1 MKTTYNRH
9 FIIMILLCMFSGGI
23 AFAQTQ
29 AQKVVTGKFS
39 STRNNTLLKTFGVSR
54 GDVIDIKV
62 KSLHKKRGVDITIVQ
77 HPGNS
82 LVMEFQGA
90 TNLNR
95 KIIAP
100 ADAIYQVYYGGE
112 RADFEI
118 DITNNTRNPQGAG
131 RGEIVYVR
139 IPDTLH
145 VSGYVNRPIG
155 ENYKLTPYKEKV
167 ILNKIIQ
174 TEPVA
179 NRDFITGE
187 DLMNLY
193 ITGDV
198 KDEYREQKLLSVNVS
213 LIVDAPSSYHAISG
227 VVKAGM
233 DAFIP
238 EISPSKFIGGSKGKT
253 NPSNMYEVVKDSKK
267 EREKWEKTIQTIKLA
282 QELGDS
288 LRPGTNSTADKILET
303 TGFLLDTDG
312 MKKMALN
319 KGLKAVGASNEVLA
333 LADKVMNIPSATDFL
348 KDGFDKY
355 ASQIKGR
362 ANLQVYEPRKFAED
376 LCTMPEPTKEYWIQ
390 SAMNFGKNNGG
401 FWDVPGRQPTAKNGL
416 QIQCYDIDEG
426 ADRKFKFVASSRF
439 PGYYEIHS
447 ALSGYV
453 IENEGG
459 NPEMK
464 KNGTSMVLWQR
475 HGGESQVFRI
485 KHMGN
490 GRIRIYNYNENVV
503 HLAGRKNANGTDIA
517 VWADHDGDW
526 MDWYL
531 VDPETKTAFI
541 PQRNNRTVE
550 VWRDV
555 ALINKTGGAINET
568 IEYGKQ
574 GEPLRANFP
583 YKELKFVI
591 RQVDYVSDAK
601 LIVEAQYEI
610 TDYTEVIKYRRD
622 TQPVSTRDFWTA
634 YLVNYDYA
642 IMYKDQVQSHYEL
655 VTEAVYNNPQRIT
668 TEVRNPNDPVQST
681 RLQRYQV
688 LTSQQ

>member
-1 MKTTYNRH
+1 MV
-9 FIIMILLCMFSGGI
+9 L
-23 AFAQTQ
+23 AQTQ
-29 AQKVVTGKFS
+29 TQKVVSGNFS
-39 STRNNTLLKTFGVSR
+39 STKNNTLLKTFGVSA
-54 GDVIDIKV
+54 GDVLDIKM
-62 KSLHKKRGVDITIVQ
+62 KSLHKTRGVDIIILQ

-100 ADAIYQVYYGGE
+100 ADAIYQVFYGGE
-112 RADFEI
+112 RVDFEI
-118 DITNNTRNPQGAG
+118 DITNTTRKPQGAG

-155 ENYKLTPYKEKV
+155 ENYKLVPYKEKV
-167 ILNKIIQ
+167 ILNQIIQ

-193 ITGDV
+193 IAGDI

-253 NPSNMYEVVKDSKK
+253 NPSNMYEVVKDAQK
-267 EREKWEKTIQTIKLA
+267 EKEKWEKTIQTIKLA

-319 KGLKAVGASNEVLA
+319 KGLKAAGASKEVLA
-333 LADKVMNIPSATDFL
+333 LADKAMNIPSATDFL

-355 ASQIKGR
+355 AGQIKGR
-362 ANLQVYEPRKFAED
+362 ANLLILEPRKFAED
-376 LCTMPEPTKEYWIQ
+376 LCTMPEPTKEVWIQ
-390 SAMNFGKNNGG
+390 SAMNYGKNNQG
-401 FWDVPGRQPTAKNGL
+401 FWDVPGKQPTAKNGL
-416 QIQCYDIDEG
+416 QIQSWEMDEG
-426 ADRKFKFVASSRF
+426 ADRKFKFVPSTRF

-447 ALSGYV
+447 GLSGYV
-453 IENEGG
+453 MENEGG

-464 KNGTSMVLWQR
+464 KNGTSIVLWQR

-485 KHMGN
+485 KHLGN
-490 GRIRIYNYNENVV
+490 GRIRIFNYAENAI
-503 HLAGRKNANGTDIA
+503 HLMGRKNANGTEIA
-517 VWADHDGDW
+517 VWGDHDGDW

-531 VDPETKTAFI
+531 VDPVTKTAFI
-541 PQRNNRTVE
+541 PQRNNKTVD

-555 ALINKTGGAINET
+555 AILNKTGGAINESL
-568 IEYGKQ
+568 EYGKP
-574 GEPLRANFP
+574 GEPLRTNFP
-583 YKELKFVI
+583 YKELKFVV
-591 RQVDYVSDAK
+591 REVNYVSDAK

-610 TDYTEVIKYRRD
+610 TDYTEVIKYRKE
-622 TQPVSTRDFWTA
+622 TQPVNTKDFWTA

-642 IMYKDQVQSHYEL
+642 IMYRDQMKGHYEV

-668 TEVRNPNDPVQST
+668 TEQRNPADAQQQI
-681 RLQRYQV
+681 RLERYQV
-688 LTSQQ
+688 LSGAK